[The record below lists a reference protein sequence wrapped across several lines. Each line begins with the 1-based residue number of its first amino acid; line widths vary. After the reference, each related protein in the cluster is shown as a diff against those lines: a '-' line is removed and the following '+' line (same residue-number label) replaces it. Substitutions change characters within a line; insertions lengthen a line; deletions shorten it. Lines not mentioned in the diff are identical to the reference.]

1 MLTKTMTLAP
11 EDFFHARPA
20 SRIAAAAKPFQSMVM
35 VCLGT
40 ELADA
45 KNAFA
50 LMRLSHPRGGPF
62 DLLADGPD
70 ESEALETVTRA
81 VQEAFS
87 EADGF

>member
-1 MLTKTMTLAP
+1 MLTKTLTLDP
-11 EDFFHARPA
+11 KDFFHARPA

-50 LMRLSHPRGGPF
+50 LMRLSHPRGGTV
-62 DLLADGPD
+62 DLFADGPD
-70 ESEALETVTRA
+70 EDEALRTVEAALR
-81 VQEAFS
+81 QAFS
-87 EADGF
+87 EENGI

>member
-1 MLTKTMTLAP
+1 MLTKTLTLDRK
-11 EDFFHARPA
+11 DFFHARPA
-20 SRIAAAAKPFQSMVM
+20 SQIAAAAKPFQSMVM

-70 ESEALETVTRA
+70 EDEALAAVERA
-81 VQEAFS
+81 LRDAFS
-87 EADGF
+87 AVKGI